1 MYMCNR
7 VRLTC
12 IQIRYFYLAH
22 TSNISDGK
30 TYLWVSWEFRS
41 ENGKKCTANRKRR
54 TVFAKWDS
62 LHFVADYTDK
72 PFCLMCQAAL
82 AQFRASNLH
91 SHFSSLDANI
101 AQELP
106 TGTEIRTHKFMI
118 LKSQVKMQSQLQKI
132 MKHSETGTLASYG
145 RTWNIAR
152 TK

>member
-30 TYLWVSWEFRS
+30 TYRWVSWEFRS

-62 LHFVADYTDK
+62 LLFVADYTDK

-82 AQFRASNLH
+82 AQFNASNLH

-101 AQELP
+101 AQELK
-106 TGTEIRTHKFMI
+106 TGTELRRHKLMI
-118 LKSQVKMQSQLQKI
+118 LKRWGRKV
-132 MKHSETGTLASYG
+132 ETVAEIYEALRDRNACIVWTDLEYC
-145 RTWNIAR
+145 TN
-152 TK
+152 